1 MTLQLIATR
10 SELTR
15 SLQKVSVC
23 VDELASAEYTPKN
36 SAPFRAQLYMATDM
50 GYRHFDS
57 AAPRTRSELARQ
69 LKKVAVCFDKLV
81 SADYTPSN
89 SAPLR
94 SQQRM
99 DLNRFPALD

>member
-1 MTLQLIATR
+1 MTLQHIATR

-15 SLQKVSVC
+15 SLQKVAVC
-23 VDELASAEYTPKN
+23 FDELASAEYTPKN
-36 SAPFRAQLYMATDM
+36 SAPFRAQLHMATDM

-81 SADYTPSN
+81 SAEYAPRN
-89 SAPLR
+89 SAPFR
-94 SQQRM
+94 AQQRM
-99 DLNRFPALD
+99 DLNRFSPLD